1 MLDYEITSVVGKHKA
16 RKRVGR
22 GPGTGHGKT
31 CGRGHKG
38 SASRSGATS
47 VSLYEGGQMPLF
59 RRLPKRG
66 FSNYSF
72 AMHFEIV
79 NVSQLE
85 RFDDGADIGIEQLS
99 SAGLI
104 ASCKSKVKILGDGDL
119 TKKLQVTAHKFS
131 KTAGQKIV
139 GCGGTAK
146 IITGNPRQ
154 RKQKSK
160 FKNKNFGIP

>member
-1 MLDYEITSVVGKHKA
+1 MLDYEITSIAGKHKI

-22 GPGTGHGKT
+22 GIGTGHGKT

-38 SASRSGATS
+38 SASRAGATS
-47 VSLYEGGQMPLF
+47 ISLYEGGQMPLF

-66 FSNYSF
+66 FNNYKF
-72 AMHFEIV
+72 ATRFEIV

-85 RFDDGADIGIEQLS
+85 RFDEGADVGIEQLS

-104 ASCKSKVKILGDGDL
+104 PTCKSKVKILGDGEL

-131 KTAGQKIV
+131 KVAEQKIV
-139 GCGGTAK
+139 GCGGIAK
-146 IITGNPRQ
+146 KIRYK
-154 RKQKSK
+154 RRA
-160 FKNKNFGIP
+160 